1 MKKRMIICLLAG
13 SLTLMLAACG
23 SKGGEETAQPETPEV
38 TDQSN
43 VDDAQPEE
51 DAAAQDAA
59 PSDDSAIRTE
69 DAGKYMIYEYEAN
82 GQKVDHATLET
93 AGMGETYLDL
103 KEDGTGELLL
113 FDQKIDVTWKNGIV
127 TVYGTTDYTYTRV
140 DDTLTLDMAGVTY
153 TMIREGG
160 QVSEQVTSGENT
172 ADETADETAQ
182 AYDNAAASAPS
193 GEAPSGDGL
202 VSEEMVQKGYVWM
215 NKINKDIFNATYED
229 LAAYFG
235 TDGKFEKEEYSDHM
249 EQNRRYY
256 FWISNEDDTHYIY
269 VNLGEKDPE
278 GAPGVYKVTGF
289 NSSGFSSSD
298 AEAKYLDELKAE
310 ASEADKAAASSA
322 EMKEDSH
329 KISAFGDDNNFVNVK
344 YSMPASGWSI
354 KEGSSDFEI
363 VENED
368 PQAFGAGFIK
378 FSMKDTLEKFDFY
391 KDDFENYKEIDS
403 RTIGGVEMKGRT
415 YKSIGYD
422 WTEYIGVTADGKAV
436 GVGIVDI
443 DISEGTM
450 GDKIL
455 SSVSFQ

>member
-1 MKKRMIICLLAG
+1 MKKRMIVCLLAG
-13 SLTLMLAACG
+13 SLALMLAACG
-23 SKGGEETAQPETPEV
+23 SKGGEETNQPETNEAA
-38 TDQSN
+38 DMAN
-43 VDDAQPEE
+43 ADDAQPEE
-51 DAAAQDAA
+51 DTAEQTT
-59 PSDDSAIRTE
+59 PTSDDSAITTE
-69 DAGKYMIYEYEAN
+69 DVGKYMIYEYEAN

-113 FDQKIDVTWKNGIV
+113 FDQKIDVTWRNGIV

-153 TMIREGG
+153 TMVREGG
-160 QVSEQVTSGENT
+160 QVSETETDASASDESADASG
-172 ADETADETAQ
+172 DETA
-182 AYDNAAASAPS
+182 AAAVPA

-329 KISAFGDDNNFVNVK
+329 KISVFGDDDNFVNVK
-344 YSMPASGWSI
+344 YSMPSSGWSI

-415 YKSIGYD
+415 YKSIGYE

-455 SSVSFQ
+455 NSVSFQ